1 MLECYQNYNFEEI
14 KRKFPEVKKK
24 LWKSM
29 FWSRSYFLATTGQ
42 VTLDVLK
49 NMLNLKARSDDN
61 LQIQIISN

>member
-1 MLECYQNYNFEEI
+1 
-14 KRKFPEVKKK
+14 
-24 LWKSM
+24 M

>member
-29 FWSRSYFLATTGQ
+29 FWLRSYFLATTGQ